1 MKVRDVMS
9 VRVATCAP
17 HAPLSEVARI
27 LWDHDCGIVPVLDEG
42 ARPVGVVTDRDLC
55 MAAYTQGRRLD
66 EIPVRRVM
74 AKDVAAVSAAADA
87 KDAAGLMAARQ
98 VRRLVV
104 LDDEGAL
111 VGVVS
116 LSDLVAEKAV
126 ADRVAVAT
134 LRDVCRPR
142 VARERTALELTAAA
156 GSKAVRKKVGKGG
169 SKAKSK
175 AAETGARGKAVG
187 KAVGRVV
194 GRAGTG
200 RVAKKKAAPR
210 ASTGAAQRSRKAS
223 KS

>member
-1 MKVRDVMS
+1 MHATMKVRDVMS
-9 VRVATCAP
+9 FRIAACAP
-17 HAPLSEVARI
+17 YAPLSEVAKL

-74 AKDVAAVSAAADA
+74 AKDVAAVSVAADA
-87 KDAAGLMAARQ
+87 LDAASLMAARQ

-104 LDDEGAL
+104 LDDAGAL

-116 LSDLVAEKAV
+116 LADLVSEKAV
-126 ADRVAVAT
+126 SDRVAVAT

-142 VARERTALELTAAA
+142 VGPAREVGDAVSPAAENVRRKTA
-156 GSKAVRKKVGKGG
+156 GRGK
-169 SKAKSK
+169 SKAKSR
-175 AAETGARGKAVG
+175 AAGTAARSKAVG
-187 KAVGRVV
+187 KAGAV
-194 GRAGTG
+194 
-200 RVAKKKAAPR
+200 RVAKKKSASR
-210 ASTGAAQRSRKAS
+210 TSTGAAQRSRKAS